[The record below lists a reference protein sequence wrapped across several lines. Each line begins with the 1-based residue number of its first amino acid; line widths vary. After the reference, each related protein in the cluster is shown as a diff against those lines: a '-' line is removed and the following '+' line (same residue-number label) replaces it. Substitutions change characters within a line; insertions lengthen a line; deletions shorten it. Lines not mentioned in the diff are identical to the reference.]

1 MNSLPIFLLFSFSS
15 IFFICFLLQLF
26 RVIKVSRDYQDQ
38 TLGAGLVSAS
48 KDHEASEEREVTLVN
63 RVLEGIKET
72 RDDEASQ

>member
-26 RVIKVSRDYQDQ
+26 RVIKVSRVYQDQ
-38 TLGAGLVSAS
+38 TLGAGLVSAL
-48 KDHEASEEREVTLVN
+48 KDHEAFEEREVTLVN

-72 RDDEASQ
+72 RDGEAFR